1 MRFVYGAITL
11 YGRPFQG
18 RSTTHL
24 LCNSVALLT
33 QVLSVPTTPIWQRR
47 QAFHHTGLG

>member
-1 MRFVYGAITL
+1 MHFAYRAITHC
-11 YGRPFQG
+11 GWPFQNH
-18 RSTTHL
+18 SAIHL
-24 LCNSVALLT
+24 LCNSVDLLT

>member
-1 MRFVYGAITL
+1 MRFVYGAITHC
-11 YGRPFQG
+11 GRPFQS

-24 LCNSVALLT
+24 LCNSVTLLT
-33 QVLSVPTTPIWQRR
+33 QCLSVPTTPMWQRR